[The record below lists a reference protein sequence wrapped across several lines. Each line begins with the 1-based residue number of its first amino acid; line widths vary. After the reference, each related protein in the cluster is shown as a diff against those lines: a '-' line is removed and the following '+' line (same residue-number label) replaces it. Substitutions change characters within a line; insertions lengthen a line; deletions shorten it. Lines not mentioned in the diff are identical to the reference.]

1 MGKNARQAPNYRKAS
16 QPTPRAGS
24 NAGRGFRYQDAVAV
38 WLAVMIWSGKREA
51 ARVIPEGG
59 DDIELRGTETVFL
72 QVKSRREYLGLYGI
86 GEARSHI
93 WALWNRHDIS
103 GSPPDRLELILERGV
118 SGQSEQVGADF
129 SIPITGGLLTT
140 LTKEKRSAE
149 LFPKTDLLVVRSPH
163 ETVIGTIVR
172 GTGCQPIAAELC
184 YAELL
189 VRMGAMADANG
200 RLDPENYLGLS
211 PSDTDAVFTEVL
223 SAIDIDALE
232 QAITNGV
239 CEPIDFLTPLSD
251 PNFYLGINVE
261 PGHIAAGLVM
271 ERPVAR
277 AEVANAIET
286 RRAALV
292 VGPSGAGK
300 SALMW
305 ETAYSLRHVIRWFR
319 IRSMSVS
326 DLASIRQLARTMR
339 ASEVSPVGFVMDD
352 VGLRGSDVWDTLLRE
367 LTSVPGIVML
377 GSIREEDIFLIAER
391 SRAVEVR
398 ADPDDEL
405 AERLWNEL
413 REAGHTSWE
422 GWLEPWNLSGRL
434 LLEYVHILTRGER
447 MEKVLADQ
455 VAART
460 RDPARATE
468 LAVLQIGSCA
478 GTSGALIETDR
489 IPQAIGK
496 TEADISRALYRLV
509 EEHLVRAPA
518 PGLLEGLHQLRS
530 QELFRLAHKI
540 PPPIPALTFARTVA
554 SAAAAELEP
563 LIADTMIRRQLD
575 NSDIAEALVDRLE
588 KDPDAI
594 ALGAALRGLGTGLV
608 SAGVDKWLE
617 ASETKALARTQ
628 IMPAAMLGVGGMD
641 LLDINLL
648 QEARSAANHLAE
660 IKGVQRNDPRL
671 SLISML
677 SPSAIATTVTSARLA
692 DLDQILAALVGNT
705 LPGEVR
711 SALLE
716 LRPDL
721 LAGDLEV
728 VASLLGTAAIVD
740 RDIAMAWVD
749 AVGQQPLLGRL
760 SREIP
765 WTGDVVFRAE
775 SDGRAVCCD
784 YWYLAPTSQPLP
796 HDDVVRLCRLLLA
809 VCPSADIAES
819 RAIGPDGELSGFTDL
834 PLANKRIPRSN
845 LPPASLPA
853 WNRRWLDMIAR
864 RVATPSYSEYLARGI
879 GILKAVVPKLERV
892 FDAHLRGE
900 NAPSSLFENLHAL
913 NREAA
918 DLTPPIISSRMA
930 AGTGSEEVET
940 FATPFQKVLFQSTE
954 NVVTRFAALPSGA
967 GAFIGWLDTLI
978 ADIDT
983 TIKDEPWQ
991 LIGINPSPNFVR
1003 LRSLLDTLRML
1014 AGEAHTRNASPV
1026 HTWIHFARRI
1036 RPGKVLGHVKAS
1048 VGKVANR
1055 RAKELKAELESAA
1068 EEAGI
1073 NVLYHLRP
1081 DPRGILPWPPLEILA
1096 LVPTEDIATA
1106 AMAIQASSATIR
1118 SFVDTT
1124 IRLTAIPM
1132 VAKFAV
1138 ARFATTG
1145 YQTMLPMPGAV
1156 EDWLQEIGVPCLPA
1170 PRTAAFGAAVDA
1182 AGELGAMDRKGFGK
1196 PGRPAPEIA
1205 VRQKLEIAFAAEQLK
1220 LLEVLRD
1227 ANSALVNAVTAT
1239 VTSARQGNIAL
1250 WGQEQNVLDGTVTPD
1265 LAEVGRLVINVLQED
1280 LDAAISAC

>member
-1 MGKNARQAPNYRKAS
+1 M
-16 QPTPRAGS
+16 
-24 NAGRGFRYQDAVAV
+24 
-38 WLAVMIWSGKREA
+38 SG
-51 ARVIPEGG
+51 
-59 DDIELRGTETVFL
+59 L
-72 QVKSRREYLGLYGI
+72 
-86 GEARSHI
+86 
-93 WALWNRHDIS
+93 
-103 GSPPDRLELILERGV
+103 
-118 SGQSEQVGADF
+118 SEKVGADF
-129 SIPITGGLLTT
+129 SIPIAGDLLAT

-149 LFPKTDLLVVRSPH
+149 LFPKTKLLIVRSPH
-163 ETVIGTIVR
+163 ETVIDMIVR
-172 GTGCQPIAAELC
+172 GAGCQPIAAELC

-189 VRMGAMADANG
+189 LRMGAMADANG

-211 PSDTDAVFTEVL
+211 PSDTDTVLTEIL

-232 QAITNGV
+232 RAITNGA

-261 PGHIAAGLVM
+261 PGHIAAGLVT
-271 ERPVAR
+271 ERPAAR

-292 VGPSGAGK
+292 VGPSGTGK

-305 ETAYSLRHVIRWFR
+305 ETAYSLRHVIRWLR
-319 IRSMSVS
+319 IRSMGVS
-326 DLASIRQLARTMR
+326 DLVSVRQLARTMR

-352 VGLRGSDVWDTLLRE
+352 VGLRGSDVWDALLRE
-367 LTSVPGIVML
+367 LTAVPGIVML

-398 ADPDDEL
+398 TDPDDEL

-447 MEKVLADQ
+447 METVLADQ

-489 IPQAIGK
+489 LPQTIGK
-496 TEADISRALYRLV
+496 TEADISRALHRLV

-518 PGLLEGLHQLRS
+518 PGFLGGLHQLRS
-530 QELFRLAHKI
+530 QKLFRLAHKI
-540 PPPIPALTFARTVA
+540 PPPSPALTFARTIA
-554 SAAAAELEP
+554 SVAAAELEP

-588 KDPDAI
+588 KGPDAI

-628 IMPAAMLGVGGMD
+628 VMSAGMLGVSGMELPD
-641 LLDINLL
+641 VNLL
-648 QEARSAANHLAE
+648 EEARLAANHLAE
-660 IKGVQRNDPRL
+660 IKGMQGDDPRL
-671 SLISML
+671 RLIGML
-677 SPSAIATTVTSARLA
+677 LPSSIATMVSSARLA

-705 LPGEVR
+705 LPDEIR

-716 LRPDL
+716 LKPDL
-721 LAGDLEV
+721 LGGDLEV
-728 VASLLGTAAIVD
+728 VASLLGTAALVD
-740 RDIAMAWVD
+740 RDIAPAWVD
-749 AVGQQPLLGRL
+749 AVGQEPLLGRI

-765 WTGDVVFRAE
+765 WTGDAVFRAE
-775 SDGRAVCCD
+775 SDGLAVCCD
-784 YWYLAPTSQPLP
+784 YWYVAPTRQPLP
-796 HDDVVRLCRLLLA
+796 HDDVVGLCRLLLA

-819 RAIGPDGELSGFTDL
+819 RAIRPDGELAGFTDH
-834 PLANKRIPRSN
+834 PIANTRIPRAN
-845 LPPASLPA
+845 LPPASLPK
-853 WNRRWLDMIAR
+853 WNRQWLDMIAR
-864 RVATPSYSEYLARGI
+864 RVATPSYSEYLGRGI

-900 NAPSSLFENLHAL
+900 NVPSSLFESLNVL

-918 DLTPPIISSRMA
+918 DLTPPINSSHMA
-930 AGTGSEEVET
+930 AGAGSVEVKT
-940 FATPFQKVLFQSTE
+940 FATPFQKVLFQSSE
-954 NVVTRFAALPSGA
+954 NVMTRFAALPEGA
-967 GAFIGWLDTLI
+967 GAFINWLDALI

-991 LIGINPSPNFVR
+991 LIGINPSPNVVR

-1014 AGEAHTRNASPV
+1014 AGEAHTRNAAPV
-1026 HTWIHFARRI
+1026 RTWIHFARRI

-1055 RAKELKAELESAA
+1055 RAKELEAELESAA

-1073 NVLYHLRP
+1073 NVQYHLRP
-1081 DPRGILPWPPLEILA
+1081 DVKGILPWPPLEILA
-1096 LVPTEDIATA
+1096 LIPTEDIATA
-1106 AMAIQASSATIR
+1106 AMEMQASSATIR
-1118 SFVDTT
+1118 SFVGTT
-1124 IRLTAIPM
+1124 IRLTVMPM
-1132 VAKFAV
+1132 VGEFAV
-1138 ARFATTG
+1138 VRLARTG
-1145 YQTMLPMPGAV
+1145 YQTMLPMPEPPGN
-1156 EDWLQEIGVPCLPA
+1156 WLEEIGVPCLPA
-1170 PRTAAFGAAVDA
+1170 PRAAAFDAAVEA
-1182 AGELGAMDRKGFGK
+1182 ATELGAMDRNGFGE
-1196 PGRPAPEIA
+1196 PGRPTPELA
-1205 VRQKLEIAFAAEQLK
+1205 VRQELEIAFAAEQLN
-1220 LLEVLRD
+1220 LVEVLGD
-1227 ANSALVNAVTAT
+1227 ANPALVNAVATT
-1239 VTSARQGNIAL
+1239 VTRARQGNIEL
-1250 WGQEQNVLDGTVTPD
+1250 WGQEQNVLDGTVTPE
-1265 LAEVGRLVINVLQED
+1265 LAEVGLLMISVLQED
-1280 LDAAISAC
+1280 LDAAISASCRLCPSSRRPRRGSSRIRS